1 MHHKNFGYKPVR
13 KSIAVSVCSVADIE
27 ADLNQRKSLPLNESL
42 KMPQAHTRTSTFGS
56 LADEDDRSKYF
67 EYNKLVI
74 EYD

>member
-13 KSIAVSVCSVADIE
+13 KLTAVSVCSVADIE

-42 KMPQAHTRTSTFGS
+42 KMPQAHTRSSTFGS
-56 LADEDDRSKYF
+56 LTDEDDRSKYF
-67 EYNKLVI
+67 EYNKLVV